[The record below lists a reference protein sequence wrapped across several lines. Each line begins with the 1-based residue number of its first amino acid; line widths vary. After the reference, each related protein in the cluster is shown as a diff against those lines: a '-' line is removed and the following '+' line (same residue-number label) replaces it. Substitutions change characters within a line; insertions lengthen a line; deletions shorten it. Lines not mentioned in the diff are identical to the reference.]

1 MRKRPTVRGGRL
13 AHELE
18 PFYLVL
24 LVQPIR
30 ANKESPRLDSKH
42 PFELVSIGADG

>member
-1 MRKRPTVRGGRL
+1 VRKQPTVCGGRL
-13 AHELE
+13 AHEPEL
-18 PFYLVL
+18 FYLVL

-42 PFELVSIGADG
+42 AFELVSIGADG